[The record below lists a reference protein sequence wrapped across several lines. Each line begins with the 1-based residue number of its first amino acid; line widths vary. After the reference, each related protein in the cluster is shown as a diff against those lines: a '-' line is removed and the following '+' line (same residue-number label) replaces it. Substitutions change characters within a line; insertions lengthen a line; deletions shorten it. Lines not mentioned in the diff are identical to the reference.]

1 MRVHTLTTQTTHT
14 HIHTTHNPPPFIYS
28 QNTSQLLTHQ
38 LEDVGKRVG
47 QANVSLGIK
56 RDTAHLFKNLDRAT
70 NCQEDRGGVEE
81 AESVMGLESKTA
93 DEIQLL
99 RLDYFQKSH
108 SSPPHIIT

>member
-1 MRVHTLTTQTTHT
+1 VYTHTPHKPHTHT
-14 HIHTTHNPPPFIYS
+14 HHTNPPPFIF

-81 AESVMGLESKTA
+81 AGSVMGLGSKTA

-99 RLDYFQKSH
+99 RLDYLQKATVLRH
-108 SSPPHIIT
+108 TT